1 MRKATPRT
9 GGIDRKGM
17 DKRMEQGHEN
27 RRSRTVA
34 GYVPDQKSPAL
45 LVDPAIL
52 AEWGKVV
59 KIAPDDVEGV
69 IAGGYLDA
77 GDSRQMIRQ
86 QGPLDSGYLLHLGL
100 DVRVGQPQL

>member
-9 GGIDRKGM
+9 GGIDRIGM
-17 DKRMEQGHEN
+17 NNRMEHGHDN

-34 GYVPDQKSPAL
+34 GNVPDQKSPAL

-59 KIAPDDVEGV
+59 QIAPDDVEGV

-86 QGPLDSGYLLHLGL
+86 QSPLNTGNLLQLRL
-100 DVRVGQPQL
+100 DVRVGH